1 MRAYLC
7 NKICKHVF
15 ELILAVITLSS
26 DNVNSQMRVDDIGYN
41 WINDDESRSINGRS
55 WGVETRGSK

>member
-55 WGVETRGSK
+55 WGGETRGGK